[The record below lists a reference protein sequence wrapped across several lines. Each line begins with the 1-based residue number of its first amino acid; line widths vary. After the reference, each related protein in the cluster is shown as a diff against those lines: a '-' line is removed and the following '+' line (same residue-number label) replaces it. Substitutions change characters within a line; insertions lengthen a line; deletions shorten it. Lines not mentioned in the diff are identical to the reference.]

1 MNNVPETRRAR
12 GEVFRLEGGGFY
24 LLVAEDVHD
33 RDLTQHMFTTTL
45 PSTVSLILLLGLA
58 GGALMSQN
66 MLSRLD
72 AINRTSGEIIAG
84 DLTRQVSVTNA
95 ADESD
100 LLAKNL
106 NLMLDRIERLM
117 KGL

>member
-58 GGALMSQN
+58 GGALMSLN

-84 DLTRQVSVTNA
+84 DLTRQVPVTNA

-106 NLMLDRIERLM
+106 NLMLAQVHALHF
-117 KGL
+117 